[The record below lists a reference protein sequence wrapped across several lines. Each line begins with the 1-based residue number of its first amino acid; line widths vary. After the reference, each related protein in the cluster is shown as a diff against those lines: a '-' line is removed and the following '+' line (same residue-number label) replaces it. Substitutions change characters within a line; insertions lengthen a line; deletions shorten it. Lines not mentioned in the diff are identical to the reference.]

1 MAKQTFRWKRQS
13 LERRKPTTSQ
23 LIHQLWK
30 LFAIETYQV
39 IFRVSRPVKRHV
51 VRNELANL
59 TEGRSRLV
67 IRNAA
72 SAHILRP
79 RLILLEF
86 LFHTTNDEKV
96 RTKNLCRGLR
106 LLSWG
111 QSTAS
116 AFSKV
121 KISFVK
127 STGYRVRRTE
137 YLSSVI
143 IRIQV
148 SG

>member
-13 LERRKPTTSQ
+13 LEPTTSQ
-23 LIHQLWK
+23 LIHQLWE

-72 SAHILRP
+72 RAHILRP
-79 RLILLEF
+79 RLILLELFSVGVFKSKNFVRKIYGVLRTAYGVSILGDNTNTSIWLRIF
-86 LFHTTNDEKV
+86 LELREYFTWK
-96 RTKNLCRGLR
+96 KNFPITY
-106 LLSWG
+106 LLSM
-111 QSTAS
+111 
-116 AFSKV
+116 
-121 KISFVK
+121 
-127 STGYRVRRTE
+127 
-137 YLSSVI
+137 
-143 IRIQV
+143 
-148 SG
+148 